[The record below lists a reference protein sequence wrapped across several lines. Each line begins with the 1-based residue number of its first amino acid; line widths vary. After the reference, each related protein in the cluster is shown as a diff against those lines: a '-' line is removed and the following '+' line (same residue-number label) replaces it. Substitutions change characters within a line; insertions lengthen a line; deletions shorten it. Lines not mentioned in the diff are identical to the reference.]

1 MIKIERDIFDG
12 FIDKNFIKLI
22 VDKSVFPDDLK
33 HTDITPIQ
41 KNKVKSDK
49 TNYRSVRIFMNN

>member
-1 MIKIERDIFDG
+1 MIKIERDISAG
-12 FIDKNFIKLI
+12 FIDKGFIKLI

-41 KNKVKSDK
+41 KNKEKSDK
-49 TNYRSVRIFMNN
+49 TNYKSVSIFMNN

>member
-1 MIKIERDIFDG
+1 MVKIERDIFDG